1 MEQRHL
7 TLEDVMQLDT
17 IYSQS
22 VPANRSKVCHPQY
35 NKQLLL
41 KSWKLKKK
49 KEEVL
54 NGSFVLV
61 IVKFC
66 E

>member
-41 KSWKLKKK
+41 KRWKLKKK
-49 KEEVL
+49 RK
-54 NGSFVLV
+54 
-61 IVKFC
+61 KF
-66 E
+66 